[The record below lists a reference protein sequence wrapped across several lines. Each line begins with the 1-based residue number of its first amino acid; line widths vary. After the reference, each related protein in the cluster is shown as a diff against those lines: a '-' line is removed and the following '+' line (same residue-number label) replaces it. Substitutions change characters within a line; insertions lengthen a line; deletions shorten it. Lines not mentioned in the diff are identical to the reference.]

1 MDAIQMNCSDSAV
14 LKGRNKK
21 KKLNFSAYLCGH
33 DLPPVKAQKSSS
45 DFAAHG
51 QSLFSTRL
59 FADLMLSY
67 VIRGK
72 QYSGQ

>member
-1 MDAIQMNCSDSAV
+1 MNCSDSAL

-21 KKLNFSAYLCGH
+21 KQLNFSAYLCGH

-51 QSLFSTRL
+51 LFSTRL